1 MDGGARKKSTSSRKK
16 SGVKRTAV
24 KRTAV
29 KRTAVKRKVRRGGD
43 DCDGGARRRVKKVGA
58 KKVASKKVGAKK
70 VHRKKGGK
78 DEKTLEQLQKT
89 AKRLG
94 IARSKDG
101 KKYSKRALAAKIA
114 RA

>member
-1 MDGGARKKSTSSRKK
+1 MDGGARKRSASSRKK
-16 SGVKRTAV
+16 SGAKRTAA
-24 KRTAV
+24 KRTS
-29 KRTAVKRKVRRGGD
+29 VKRKVRRGGD
-43 DCDGGARRRVKKVGA
+43 GCDGGARRRVKRVGA
-58 KKVASKKVGAKK
+58 KKVASKRVGAKK
-70 VHRKKGGK
+70 VSRKKGGK